1 LIHFKQPV
9 TLRYRKFGTCDSRN
23 ITFGKDTK
31 VNTKLLK
38 RWIFFLAAL
47 MFSFGVFARGP
58 LPLEQIP
65 VEQLPPEARHSLA
78 LIRQGGPFPYAKDG
92 AVFGNYE
99 SNLPRRKRG
108 YYREFTVKTPGVR
121 SRGPRRIVSGGD
133 PASSGEYYYTDDH
146 YASFKRI
153 KE

>member
-1 LIHFKQPV
+1 
-9 TLRYRKFGTCDSRN
+9 
-23 ITFGKDTK
+23 

-47 MFSFGVFARGP
+47 MLSFGVFARGP

-65 VEQLPPEARHSLA
+65 VEQLPPEARYSLA
-78 LIRQGGPFPYAKDG
+78 LIKQGGPFPYAKDG
-92 AVFGNYE
+92 VVFGNYE
-99 SNLPRRKRG
+99 GNLPRRKRG
-108 YYREFTVKTPGVR
+108 YYREFTVKAPGVR